1 MSRSMAVL
9 LQVATGVLVV
19 AAIVVCGLLVV
30 GLNRRWARQRR
41 DTADPAEREGDEGGS
56 HDGDRDPDDR
66 TAKPTAPF
74 LHSRHWAVL
83 ASEEDPRRF
92 LLNIFE
98 RMLTPGSGAGAV
110 VRGDLCHLVDRRGRL
125 MFSALIRKGEALEL
139 LAMYPYTESP
149 HVWPLTVRAVE
160 ESPDGAQARLLCS
173 CQGAQVAVFDTL
185 YLKNRQTYQLGEV
198 YDFQV
203 SGICYQIEAD
213 SLGPGFAKEFTGYG
227 PLERFAIDQEAAP
240 DEVVFHSLVEDVF
253 DTEFWGVELLVYVL
267 TLATPGDVPMRIEL
281 YTHPALSERR
291 FQVGERVRGVAWL
304 FAMWP
309 DPGAIALAEALK
321 AAHLVN

>member
-1 MSRSMAVL
+1 MSRSVAVL
-9 LQVATGVLVV
+9 LVALGLIAALAIGLVLL
-19 AAIVVCGLLVV
+19 A
-30 GLNRRWARQRR
+30 RWRKRSASRSHPP
-41 DTADPAEREGDEGGS
+41 DEADEASET
-56 HDGDRDPDDR
+56 PDDDDEDDDEAAR
-66 TAKPTAPF
+66 PPAPF

-92 LLNIFE
+92 LLGIFE
-98 RMLTPGSGAGAV
+98 RLLAPGSGAAAV

-160 ESPDGAQARLLCS
+160 ESPDGSQARLLCS

-185 YLKNRQTYQLGEV
+185 YMKNRQTYQMGEI

-203 SGICYQIEAD
+203 SAIAYQIEAD
-213 SLGPGFAKEFTGYG
+213 ELRPGFSPEFTGYG
-227 PLERFAIDQEAAP
+227 PLERFSADQEAAP

-267 TLATPGDVPMRIEL
+267 TLATPGAVPMRIEL

-291 FQVGERVRGVAWL
+291 FRVGERVRGVAWL

-309 DPGAIALAEALK
+309 DPNAIALAEALK